1 VSWRW
6 NLPTGH
12 PFDRKEI
19 VVVSL
24 STLAAIPMVA
34 TIGFFAVTGLI
45 GI

>member
-1 VSWRW
+1 MD
-6 NLPTGH
+6 NQTKH
-12 PFDRKEI
+12 EI